1 MKTNY
6 RPSAYIQFK
15 DLIEKKEK
23 SLKTELKVLNHRRKK
38 VVKELMDLDK
48 KIIDTKDELSRLAL
62 EKI

>member
-15 DLIEKKEK
+15 DRIEKKEK

-48 KIIDTKDELSRLAL
+48 KIIDTKDELSRLVL